1 MTDRI
6 SIENVRVTDKGVEMK
21 QSAAGKDY
29 ATLTVMW
36 SSSRKNRQTNE
47 TEYGPTRFMRVIVNG
62 FKAGDIAANVNPG
75 DRVNVEGSVECFEW
89 QSQNGP
95 REDWTIMA
103 DSVTLPVPRAQQ
115 QGGYGQGNQPGV
127 FQGQQARG
135 GFGGQQ
141 QSNDPWNS
149 APPAG
154 NGGFGG
160 DSDTPPF

>member
-62 FKAGDIAANVNPG
+62 FKAGDIAANVSPG

-115 QGGYGQGNQPGV
+115 GGYGQGNQPGV
-127 FQGQQARG
+127 FQGQQSRG
-135 GFGGQQ
+135 GFGGQQSQQ

-149 APPAG
+149 APQ
-154 NGGFGG
+154 GGFGG